1 MPPATSYTFA
11 LFSIKNI
18 YINFDMTIRAR
29 MEEWMDA
36 ERVWTRSAYGR
47 LCAMDG
53 AYGRAAI
60 SGSLPQLK
68 YLSLDSNRVSHLKA
82 KKGQPAGL
90 RGHLKAVGLFIARG
104 AVYAGRGLYVW
115 HTRPRRLRSS
125 AALAARFSIYLSG
138 RSVGAGRAEYADGGW
153 VHMSYRPPTDRG
165 LRGASTHLLCVCLR
179 LKRKPLFAAQISP

>member
-1 MPPATSYTFA
+1 VPPATSYTFA

-90 RGHLKAVGLFIARG
+90 RGHLKAVGLSIYSAWGCLCGTQPLCLAHEAETTSVVRSSGRAFLYLSIWQVGRRG
-104 AVYAGRGLYVW
+104 AGGVRGRRMGSHELSSAD
-115 HTRPRRLRSS
+115 RPRPSRREHS
-125 AALAARFSIYLSG
+125 LAVRVS
-138 RSVGAGRAEYADGGW
+138 
-153 VHMSYRPPTDRG
+153 P
-165 LRGASTHLLCVCLR
+165 
-179 LKRKPLFAAQISP
+179 AQA